1 MQNFL
6 TFTFIIGLQIAVY
19 SVFLRP
25 VILTWGA
32 SEDEVKMPL
41 IGDNL
46 APHIASNRAITI
58 NASISE
64 VWKWLVQLGADRG
77 GFFSYAFIEKALGY
91 ESCNEDIEPKSQE
104 MNVGRIVPGSID
116 ESKSIIKYNFPV
128 IAVEPG
134 RSFVLEN
141 WGAFV
146 LEEITSKRTRLI
158 VRTHGQELPKL
169 KKIIDDFIGV
179 PLHFIMERRML
190 MGLKARAEAG
200 AGVRLSS
207 TSDNLWLLGVFS
219 SGAGIALMVIMCR
232 EFACIML
239 SVVYSV
245 FWLLSLLVIDPRP
258 KYTMILLLAVVVTVI
273 LSSTATWTSS

>member
-1 MQNFL
+1 MSTIMQNFL
-6 TFTFIIGLQIAVY
+6 TFTFIIGLQISIY

-25 VILTWGA
+25 IILTWGA

-41 IGDNL
+41 VGDNL
-46 APHIASNRAITI
+46 APHIASTRAITI

-77 GFFSYAFIEKALGY
+77 GFFSYTFIEKALGY

-104 MNVGRIVPGSID
+104 MKVGRIVPGSID

-134 RSFVLEN
+134 QSFVLKN

-146 LEEITSKRTRLI
+146 LKEITSKQTRLI

-179 PLHFIMERRML
+179 PFHYIMERRML
-190 MGLKARAEAG
+190 MGFKVRAEAC

-207 TSDNLWLLGVFS
+207 TTDNLWLLGVFS
-219 SGAGIALMVIMCR
+219 SGAGIAAMVVVCR
-232 EFACIML
+232 QFPCIML
-239 SVVYSV
+239 SAVYSII
-245 FWLLSLLVIDPRP
+245 WLLSLLVFEPRP
-258 KYTMILLLAVVVTVI
+258 KYTMILLLAVVMTVI
-273 LSSTATWTSS
+273 SLFQ